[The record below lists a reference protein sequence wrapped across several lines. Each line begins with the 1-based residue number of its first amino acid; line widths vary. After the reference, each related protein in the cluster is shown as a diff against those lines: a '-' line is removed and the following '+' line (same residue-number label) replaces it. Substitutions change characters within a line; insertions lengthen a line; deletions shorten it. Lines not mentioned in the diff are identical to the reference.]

1 MQACETLS
9 TVYGYHKNGDINL
22 KFSRE
27 SIPTACKIGEYN
39 PVKFTPK
46 QGYSAS
52 GSWETGKTWGI
63 RLYVSGR
70 DLGTLFTI
78 QKRISSS
85 LRRPMG
91 PLLT

>member
-46 QGYSAS
+46 QGYSLQAHGKLEKHGELDSMYQEGTWEPYLLFKKESHLRS
-52 GSWETGKTWGI
+52 GDQWA
-63 RLYVSGR
+63 
-70 DLGTLFTI
+70 
-78 QKRISSS
+78 
-85 LRRPMG
+85 PC
-91 PLLT
+91 